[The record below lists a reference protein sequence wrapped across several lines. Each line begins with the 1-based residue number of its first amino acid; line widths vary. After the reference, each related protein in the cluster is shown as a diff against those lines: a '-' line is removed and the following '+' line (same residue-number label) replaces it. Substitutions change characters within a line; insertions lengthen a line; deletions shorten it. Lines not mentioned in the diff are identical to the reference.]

1 MSTPAGMPSASS
13 GAQAPDEAVGA
24 ASGGLSGGLSGGPAG
39 GPGGDVWTPSQT
51 ELERRAYRRSRT
63 TRSALISAVST
74 LLVGAVVIWLVTSSE
89 GWPRVQETFFN
100 WDKAVESFPAVLK
113 GLWLNIRIMLIC
125 GVAIAVLGLTLAVM
139 RTLKGPIFF
148 PLRLF
153 ATAYVDLFRGLPL
166 LLVILL
172 LGFGVPALR
181 LPNVTSAAEVWG
193 GVAITL
199 SYSAY
204 VAEVFRAGIESV
216 HPSQRAASRALGLS
230 HGQTLRHVVLPQAVR
245 RVTPPLMNDLVSLQ
259 KDSGLIAVLGVVD
272 AIRAAQIETASDFN
286 YTPYVVA
293 GFLFICLT
301 IPMARLTDHVARK
314 QGWHGAGGTL

>member
-1 MSTPAGMPSASS
+1 MPSA
-13 GAQAPDEAVGA
+13 AGA
-24 ASGGLSGGLSGGPAG
+24 APAG
-39 GPGGDVWTPSQT
+39 DGWAPSST
-51 ELERRAYRRSRT
+51 EQERRAFRRART
-63 TRSALISAVST
+63 TRSAVIAAVST
-74 LLVGAVVIWLVTSSE
+74 VVVGGLVVWLVTSSQ
-89 GWPRVQETFFN
+89 GWPRVQETFFS
-100 WDKAVESFPAVLK
+100 WDKAVESFPAVVK
-113 GLWLNIRIMLIC
+113 GLWLNIRVMLVC
-125 GVAIAVLGLTLAVM
+125 GVAIAVLGLTLAIM

-181 LPNVTSAAEVWG
+181 LPNLTSAAVVWG
-193 GVAITL
+193 GVALVL

-230 HGQTLRHVVLPQAVR
+230 NGQTLRHVVLPQAIR

-259 KDSGLIAVLGVVD
+259 KDSGLIAVLGVID

-293 GFLFICLT
+293 GVLFICLT
-301 IPMARLTDHVARK
+301 IPMARLTDLVAKR
-314 QGWHGAGGTL
+314 QGWHGAGGPL